1 MQDKLYK
8 EKLSDLLCEYGRGYE
23 RNSLGRKARNTD
35 PTDPEGTLQRDDGQ
49 SVVAALKD
57 VQRKEDQSKI
67 DLQGGVYAETVEEFP
82 KLFAPYAFLKIVYDA
97 YSKLKGI
104 RSGEKPDSR
113 VQSMIKHYPVLDKF
127 DIHPAFFVL
136 LDDPILET
144 IQIQFLRKVN
154 EVVETNDKAK
164 VGELPDI
171 NDFCEK
177 YINETYPDIE
187 IRIKN
192 RS

>member
-8 EKLSDLLCEYGRGYE
+8 HKLSDLLYEYGRGYP
-23 RNSLGRKARNTD
+23 RNNYARKPRNAD
-35 PTDPEGTLQRDDGQ
+35 PTDPKGTLQRDDNQ
-49 SVVAALKD
+49 SVVDALKD
-57 VQRKEDQSKI
+57 VQKNEEQSKEA
-67 DLQGGVYAETVEEFP
+67 LQGEVYAETAEEFP
-82 KLFAPYAFLKIVYDA
+82 KLLPPYAFFKIVYDA

-113 VQSMIKHYPVLDKF
+113 VQSLIMHYPVLDKF

-144 IQIQFLRKVN
+144 IQTEFIKKVN
-154 EVVETNDKAK
+154 EIVETNDKAK

>member
-8 EKLSDLLCEYGRGYE
+8 EKLSDLLFERARGYDQF
-23 RNSLGRKARNTD
+23 GRKARNAD
-35 PTDPEGTLQRDDGQ
+35 PTDPEGTLQRDEGQ

-57 VQRKEDQSKI
+57 VQRNEDQSKI
-67 DLQGGVYAETVEEFP
+67 DLQSAVYAETMEEFP
-82 KLFAPYAFLKIVYDA
+82 KLFPPYAFFKIVYDA

-113 VQSMIKHYPVLDKF
+113 VQSMIKHYPILDKF

-144 IQIQFLRKVN
+144 IQIEFLRKVN
-154 EVVETNDKAK
+154 DIVETNDKAK

-171 NDFCEK
+171 NEFCEK
-177 YINETYPDIE
+177 YINENYPDIE